1 MQADSVWRWRNTA
14 SLEEEKGIW
23 FPERERICA
32 VYRFDGPQPCATGTV
47 RMLIYLSIYW
57 RAGDSTGP
65 NRRSCM
71 SERYYSL

>member
-1 MQADSVWRWRNTA
+1 M
-14 SLEEEKGIW
+14 
-23 FPERERICA
+23 
-32 VYRFDGPQPCATGTV
+32 YRFDGPQPCATGTV